1 MRGCRG
7 GKAGLAGSVM
17 FVCIGDGR
25 RLTGCRVGD
34 TNAGVVGSGPNRWR
48 IVCNI
53 WRVASPSLLMSSS
66 ACSRAKTRSGSAVGR
81 SSIISFGDIGAE
93 WNSRLAGERGFSEVA
108 SAEAEESDGSP

>member
-1 MRGCRG
+1 MRGRRG

-17 FVCIGDGR
+17 FVCIGDGQQ
-25 RLTGCRVGD
+25 LTGRQVGD
-34 TNAGVVGSGPNRWR
+34 TNAGVVGSWPNHWR

-66 ACSRAKTRSGSAVGR
+66 ACSRAKMRSGSAVSR

-93 WNSRLAGERGFSEVA
+93 WNSRLAGERGFS
-108 SAEAEESDGSP
+108 AEAEESDGSP

>member
-1 MRGCRG
+1 MRGCLG

-25 RLTGCRVGD
+25 WLTGRRVGD
-34 TNAGVVGSGPNRWR
+34 TNAGVVGSGPNHWR
-48 IVCNI
+48 IMCNI
-53 WRVASPSLLMSSS
+53 WQVASPSLHMSLSACLRAKTWSSS
-66 ACSRAKTRSGSAVGR
+66 AAGW